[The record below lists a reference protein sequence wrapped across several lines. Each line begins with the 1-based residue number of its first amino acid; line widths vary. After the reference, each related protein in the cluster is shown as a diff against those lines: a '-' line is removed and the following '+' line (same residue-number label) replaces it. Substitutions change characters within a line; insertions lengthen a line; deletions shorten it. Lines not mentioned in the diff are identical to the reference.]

1 MEKTI
6 EIQLKEHGE
15 RIAQAIEDE
24 HGVFCQYQV
33 QHFKEMALNW
43 VPDTAERFDKCS
55 HLRDAAIAR
64 TTK

>member
-15 RIAQAIEDE
+15 RISNAILSHYPSATRGEAQI
-24 HGVFCQYQV
+24 
-33 QHFKEMALNW
+33 
-43 VPDTAERFDKCS
+43 DKINLAMLIS
-55 HLRDAAIAR
+55 DLAHLAR